1 MAVVELERTAGGAPP
16 LTGGDSIPVVDVVD
30 LVKTYGRGKT
40 AFRAV
45 NGVSF
50 TVSAGEVF
58 GFLGPNGAG
67 KTTTISV
74 LCTLLRPTSGRVTIA
89 GHDVTRQPD
98 DVRRSIGLIFQDP
111 TLDTQLT
118 AQENL
123 DFHAFAYDVPRAEAR
138 GRGEALLRLLELWER
153 RNDQVKT
160 FSGGMKRRLEIA
172 RGLLHRPSIL
182 FLDEPTQGLD
192 PQTRALIWQYLL
204 GLRQSDGITLFMTTH
219 YMDEAEYCDRIAII
233 DHGQIVALD
242 TPSNLK
248 ALMGGDVVTLR
259 TSDNALAQREIEQRW
274 GRAAQPN
281 GNELRLEVERGDEF
295 VPELVRSIS
304 PRVEA
309 ISVSRPTLDDVFI
322 KLTGHAIRDQDANT
336 NLDALRSMGR
346 LWGSQRR

>member
-1 MAVVELERTAGGAPP
+1 MPVLELERAGRDVPVAAAGG
-16 LTGGDSIPVVDVVD
+16 GPVVDVAD
-30 LVKTYGRGKT
+30 LVKEYGSGKT

-45 NGVSF
+45 DGVSF
-50 TVSAGEVF
+50 AVSGGEVF

-74 LCTLLRPTSGRVTIA
+74 LCTLLRPTAGRVSIA
-89 GHDVTRQPD
+89 GYDVRRQPD
-98 DVRRSIGLIFQDP
+98 DVRRNIGLIFQDS

-138 GRGEALLRLLELWER
+138 ERGAALLKLLELWDR

-219 YMDEAEYCDRIAII
+219 YMDEAEYCDRIAVI

-248 ALMGGDVVTLR
+248 AMLGGDIVTLR
-259 TSDNALAQREIEQRW
+259 TSDNELAREEIEARF
-274 GRAAQPN
+274 GRSVQVN
-281 GNELRLEVERGDEF
+281 GAELRLEVERGDEV
-295 VPELVRSIS
+295 VPQLVRGIT

-322 KLTGHAIRDQDANT
+322 KVTGHAIRDQDAT
-336 NLDALRSMGR
+336 NVDALRAMGR
-346 LWGSQRR
+346 LWSGGARR

>member
-1 MAVVELERTAGGAPP
+1 MAILAPVRTANPP
-16 LTGGDSIPVVDVVD
+16 VADGDGRPPVIAVRD
-30 LVKTYGRGKT
+30 LVKAYGRGKA

-45 NGVSF
+45 DGVSF
-50 TVSAGEVF
+50 SVQPGEIF

-67 KTTTISV
+67 KTTTIST
-74 LCTLLRPTSGRVTIA
+74 LCTVLTPTSGEVAIA
-89 GHDVTRQPD
+89 GSDVTQHPD
-98 DVRRSIGLIFQDP
+98 EVRRSIGVIFQDP
-111 TLDTQLT
+111 TLDNQLS

-123 DFHAFAYDVPRAEAR
+123 DFHAFAYDVPRAQAR
-138 GRGEALLRLLELWER
+138 ERGETLLRLLELWDR

-204 GLRQSDGITLFMTTH
+204 GLRDSDGITLFMTTH

-242 TPSNLK
+242 TPNNLK
-248 ALMGGDVVTLR
+248 AMMGGDVVTLR
-259 TSDNALAQREIEQRW
+259 TSDNPLAQREIEQHFAA
-274 GRAAQPN
+274 RAQLA
-281 GNELRLEVERGDEF
+281 GGELRLEVERGDEF
-295 VPELVRSIS
+295 VPALVRTLT
-304 PRVEA
+304 PRVES

-322 KLTGHAIRDQDANT
+322 KLTGHAIRDQDASSV
-336 NLDALRSMGR
+336 DVLRSRARMWGGGR
-346 LWGSQRR
+346 R